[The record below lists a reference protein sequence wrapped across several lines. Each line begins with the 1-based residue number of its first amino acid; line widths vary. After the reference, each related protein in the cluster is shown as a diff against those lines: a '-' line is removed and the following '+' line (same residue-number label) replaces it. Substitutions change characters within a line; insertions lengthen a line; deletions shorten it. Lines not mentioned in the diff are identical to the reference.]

1 MLCTTC
7 KNEAPADAAF
17 CPKCGSALG
26 EKAAPRQGTPIERMQ
41 AAQGSAGPNQEPEHE
56 LWRGTYSPKAM
67 YSGWAFAI
75 FVTIAGVIL
84 AVAVPSPAW
93 IAVAILVPVV
103 WIGVALTLA
112 YRRLSVSYTV
122 TSQRF
127 LLQRGLLSQVNDRVL
142 LIDIDDVAYK
152 QGLIDRFVNV
162 GTITLRS
169 ADATDPVL
177 NLPGIDNVQ
186 HVTNLID
193 DARREERRKRAIYMA
208 NV

>member
-1 MLCTTC
+1 MLCITC

-26 EKAAPRQGTPIERMQ
+26 EKATPRPATPIERMQ
-41 AAQGSAGPNQEPEHE
+41 AAQGSVGPNQESEHE
-56 LWRGTYSPKAM
+56 LWRGTFSPKAM
-67 YSGWAFAI
+67 YTGWAFAG
-75 FVTIAGVIL
+75 FVTIAGIIL
-84 AVAVPSPAW
+84 AVLIPGAW
-93 IAVAILVPVV
+93 VVVAIVVPVI
-103 WIGVALTLA
+103 WIGLALTLA
-112 YRRLSVSYTV
+112 YRRLSVSYVV

>member
-7 KNEAPADAAF
+7 KIEAPPDAAF
-17 CPKCGSALG
+17 CPKCGSTIG
-26 EKAAPRQGTPIERMQ
+26 EKNAPQPATPIERMQ
-41 AAQGSAGPNQEPEHE
+41 AAQGSTGPNQDPEHE

-67 YSGWAFAI
+67 YAGWAFAG
-75 FVTIAGVIL
+75 FVTIAGIIL
-84 AVAVPSPAW
+84 AVLIPPAW
-93 IAVAILVPVV
+93 VVVVIVGPVIWIAL
-103 WIGVALTLA
+103 ALTLA
-112 YRRLSVSYTV
+112 YRRLSVSYVV

-127 LLQRGLLSQVNDRVL
+127 LLQRGLLSRVNDRVL

-169 ADATDPVL
+169 ADATDPIL